1 MKCRQCGK
9 EFEPDNPARKFCSV
23 KCCQQN
29 RNRRQRTGEPP
40 PRGEPFEFICAH
52 CGKHVENDGYHDKRF
67 IYCSRRCH
75 DRAKEQRKA
84 SRKRHRGD
92 NLGMSGGMSLRS
104 LIRRERRSL
113 D

>member
-9 EFEPDNPARKFCSV
+9 EFEPSVPWQKFCSQ
-23 KCCQQN
+23 KCSHKN
-29 RNRRQRTGEPP
+29 IRNRRKSGEPP

-52 CGKHVENDGYHDKRF
+52 CGKHVENDGYHDQRF

-75 DRAKEQRKA
+75 DRAKEQRKEY
-84 SRKRHRGD
+84 RKRHRGD
-92 NLGMSGGMSLRS
+92 NLGMSGGMSLQS